1 MSRSRGRPAV
11 GQKTEASGEPAKEC
25 FPVGETQV
33 VGSSGCREQ
42 RRGVKKGRG
51 PGATAGSGSGR
62 SAV

>member
-1 MSRSRGRPAV
+1 M
-11 GQKTEASGEPAKEC
+11 GQKIEASGEPAKEC

-33 VGSSGCREQ
+33 VGGSGCREQ